1 MNFRSI
7 KFLLLKAKLIHF
19 NLLSVSISA
28 IIFFSFMVTFIFIN
42 QNFDG
47 INLDNGKIANIIGR
61 DGKNNE
67 NVFAYSLNRTMSLSA
82 NNNITSSS
90 SPSLIIEKVDEDN
103 NLIGG
108 ATFLITPNPF
118 TNRSNLAV
126 TDDNAEDANRTSG
139 IVLLPNVIPRQ
150 YTISEIVAPAGYI
163 KDISVKT
170 ISINPQSTSI
180 PTTVMFEGQPLRSD
194 SNRLEYTARFICG
207 TITGEEGPLRPGR
220 YNSDINIFN
229 RQSFPISFFWKAVAT
244 SQEEQSDTNFR
255 IRSLEP
261 GGSLSL
267 SCKDIKAS
275 IQTYANDTG
284 EKFFEGIMTINIDVD
299 SSILGS
305 ISSSREGVLNT
316 IPGTQEESL
325 NVLSV
330 DAIYTVNALKVASR
344 EIILQLIEYSINKQH
359 ESGKIPA
366 DIISKILSVTVP
378 IRTNETVNPDQQVRN
393 VLMKEFSL
401 SLEESKTLDITI
413 RNLSLGVGALD
424 DNHALSLQR
433 INAYQPPPPTP

>member
-1 MNFRSI
+1 VNFRSI
-7 KFLLLKAKLIHF
+7 KFLLLKAKLMHF
-19 NLLSVSISA
+19 NLLSISVLA
-28 IIFFSFMVTFIFIN
+28 IMIFGFVIAFIFIN
-42 QNFDG
+42 QYSDG
-47 INLDNGKIANIIGR
+47 TNLDNGKIADIIG
-61 DGKNNE
+61 G
-67 NVFAYSLNRTMSLSA
+67 S
-82 NNNITSSS
+82 NNNIFAESLIRNISLSPNNNASS
-90 SPSLIIEKVDEDN
+90 SPSLIIEKVDEKN
-103 NLIGG
+103 NPIGG

-118 TNRSNLAV
+118 TNESNLAV
-126 TDDNAEDANRTSG
+126 TDDNGEDANRTSG
-139 IVLLPNVIPRQ
+139 IVLLSNIIPRQ
-150 YTISEIVAPAGYI
+150 YTISEIVAPDGYI

-170 ISINPQSTSI
+170 VSINTQSTSSS
-180 PTTVMFEGQPLRSD
+180 PTTVMFEGHPLNSD
-194 SNRLEYTARFICG
+194 SNKLEYTARFICG

-229 RQSFPISFFWKAVAT
+229 RQSFPISFFWKAVST
-244 SQEEQSDTNFR
+244 SPEQSDTNFR

-261 GGSLSL
+261 GGSVSL
-267 SCKDIKAS
+267 SCKDIQAS
-275 IQTYANDTG
+275 IPIYANDTG
-284 EKFFEGIMTINIDVD
+284 EKFFEGIMTINVDVD

-316 IPGTQEESL
+316 ISGAQDESL

-344 EIILQLIEYSINKQH
+344 EIILQLIEYSINKEH
-359 ESGKIPA
+359 ESGKIPK

-378 IRTNETVNPDQQVRN
+378 IRTNETVNPDQQVRS

-401 SLEESKTLDITI
+401 SLEQSKTLDITI

-433 INAYQPPPPTP
+433 INAYQPPSPSP

>member
-1 MNFRSI
+1 VI
-7 KFLLLKAKLIHF
+7 T
-19 NLLSVSISA
+19 
-28 IIFFSFMVTFIFIN
+28 FSFIN
-42 QNFDG
+42 QYFDEV
-47 INLDNGKIANIIGR
+47 NLDDGKIADIIDR
-61 DGKNNE
+61 DNN
-67 NVFAYSLNRTMSLSA
+67 NVLADSLNKNMSLLP
-82 NNNITSSS
+82 NNTLWSS
-90 SPSLIIEKVDEDN
+90 SLIIEKVDEKN

-118 TNRSNLAV
+118 TNRSNLAI

-139 IVLLPNVIPRQ
+139 IVLLHNVIPRQ
-150 YTISEIVAPAGYI
+150 YTISEIVAPDGYI
-163 KDISVKT
+163 KDVSIKT
-170 ISINPQSTSI
+170 VNINTQSTSS
-180 PTTVMFEGQPLRSD
+180 PTTVTFEAYPLTPG

-229 RQSFPISFFWKAVAT
+229 RQSFPISFFWKAVAA
-244 SQEEQSDTNFR
+244 SQEEEQSDSNFR

-261 GGSLSL
+261 GGSISL
-267 SCKDIKAS
+267 SCKDIQAS
-275 IQTYANDTG
+275 IPAYANDTG
-284 EKFFEGIMTINIDVD
+284 EKFFEGIMTINVDLD
-299 SSILGS
+299 SSVIGS
-305 ISSSREGVLNT
+305 ISSSREGILGT
-316 IPGTQEESL
+316 ISEEESL

-344 EIILQLIEYSINKQH
+344 EIVLQLIEYSINKEH
-359 ESGKIPA
+359 ESGKIPK

-378 IRTNETVNPDQQVRN
+378 IRTNETINPDQQVRN

-401 SLEESKTLDITI
+401 NLEESKRLDITI

-433 INAYQPPPPTP
+433 INAYQPPTP

>member
-1 MNFRSI
+1 M
-7 KFLLLKAKLIHF
+7 HF
-19 NLLSVSISA
+19 NLLSISVSIFV
-28 IIFFSFMVTFIFIN
+28 FFGFVITFSFIN
-42 QNFDG
+42 QYFDEV
-47 INLDNGKIANIIGR
+47 NLDDGKIADIIDR
-61 DGKNNE
+61 DNN
-67 NVFAYSLNRTMSLSA
+67 NALADSLNKNMSLLA
-82 NNNITSSS
+82 NNTLWSS
-90 SPSLIIEKVDEDN
+90 SLIIEKVDEKN

-118 TNRSNLAV
+118 TNRSNLAI

-139 IVLLPNVIPRQ
+139 IVLLHNVIPRQ
-150 YTISEIVAPAGYI
+150 YTISEIVAPDGYI
-163 KDISVKT
+163 KDVSIKT
-170 ISINPQSTSI
+170 VNINTQSTSS
-180 PTTVMFEGQPLRSD
+180 PTTVTFEAYPLTSG

-229 RQSFPISFFWKAVAT
+229 RQSFPISFFWKAVAA
-244 SQEEQSDTNFR
+244 SQEEEQSDSNFR

-261 GGSLSL
+261 GGSISL
-267 SCKDIKAS
+267 SCKDIQAS
-275 IQTYANDTG
+275 IPAYANDTG
-284 EKFFEGIMTINIDVD
+284 EKFFEGIMTINVDLD
-299 SSILGS
+299 SSVIGS
-305 ISSSREGVLNT
+305 ISSSREGILGT
-316 IPGTQEESL
+316 ISEEESL

-344 EIILQLIEYSINKQH
+344 EIVLQLIEYSINKEH
-359 ESGKIPA
+359 ESGKIPK

-378 IRTNETVNPDQQVRN
+378 IRTNETINPDQQVRN

-401 SLEESKTLDITI
+401 NLEESKRLDITI

-433 INAYQPPPPTP
+433 INAYQPPTP

>member
-1 MNFRSI
+1 VNFRSI
-7 KFLLLKAKLIHF
+7 KCLLLKAKLMHF
-19 NLLSVSISA
+19 NLQSISVLA
-28 IIFFSFMVTFIFIN
+28 IIFFGSLITFIFIN
-42 QNFDG
+42 QYSDG
-47 INLDNGKIANIIGR
+47 TNLDNGKIADIIGSY
-61 DGKNNE
+61 KNNN
-67 NVFAYSLNRTMSLSA
+67 NVFAESLNRNLSLLSK
-82 NNNITSSS
+82 NNTTTSS
-90 SPSLIIEKVDEDN
+90 SPSLIIEKVDEKN

-108 ATFLITPNPF
+108 ATFLITPNPY
-118 TNRSNLAV
+118 TNGSNLAV
-126 TDDNAEDANRTSG
+126 TDDNAEDVNRTSG
-139 IVLLPNVIPRQ
+139 VVLLSNIIPRQ
-150 YTISEIVAPAGYI
+150 YTISEIVAPDGYI

-170 ISINPQSTSI
+170 VSINTQSTSSS
-180 PTTVMFEGQPLRSD
+180 TTVMFEGHPLNSD

-229 RQSFPISFFWKAVAT
+229 RQSFPISFFWKAVST
-244 SQEEQSDTNFR
+244 SPEQSDTNFR

-261 GGSLSL
+261 GGSVSL
-267 SCKDIKAS
+267 SCKDIQAS
-275 IQTYANDTG
+275 IPIYANDTG
-284 EKFFEGIMTINIDVD
+284 EKFFEGIMTINVDVD

-316 IPGTQEESL
+316 ISGAQDESL

-344 EIILQLIEYSINKQH
+344 EIILQLIEYSINKEH
-359 ESGKIPA
+359 ESGKIPK

-378 IRTNETVNPDQQVRN
+378 IRTNETVNPDQQVRS

-401 SLEESKTLDITI
+401 SLEQSKTLDITI

-433 INAYQPPPPTP
+433 INAYQPPPPT

>member
-1 MNFRSI
+1 M
-7 KFLLLKAKLIHF
+7 HF
-19 NLLSVSISA
+19 NLLSISVSIFV
-28 IIFFSFMVTFIFIN
+28 FFGFVITFSFIN
-42 QNFDG
+42 QYFDEV
-47 INLDNGKIANIIGR
+47 NLDDGKIADIIDR
-61 DGKNNE
+61 DNN
-67 NVFAYSLNRTMSLSA
+67 NALADSLNKNMSLLA
-82 NNNITSSS
+82 NNTLWSS
-90 SPSLIIEKVDEDN
+90 SLIIEKVDEKN

-118 TNRSNLAV
+118 TNRSNLAI

-139 IVLLPNVIPRQ
+139 IVLLHNVIPRQ
-150 YTISEIVAPAGYI
+150 YTISEIVAPDGYI
-163 KDISVKT
+163 KDVSIKT
-170 ISINPQSTSI
+170 VNINTQSTSS
-180 PTTVMFEGQPLRSD
+180 PTTTTVTFEAYPLTSG

-229 RQSFPISFFWKAVAT
+229 RQSFPISFFWKAVAA
-244 SQEEQSDTNFR
+244 SQEEEQSDSNFR

-261 GGSLSL
+261 GGSISL
-267 SCKDIKAS
+267 SCKDIQAS
-275 IQTYANDTG
+275 IPAYANDTG
-284 EKFFEGIMTINIDVD
+284 EKFFEGIMTINVDLD
-299 SSILGS
+299 SSVIGS
-305 ISSSREGVLNT
+305 ISSSREGILGT
-316 IPGTQEESL
+316 ISEEESL

-344 EIILQLIEYSINKQH
+344 EIVLQLIEYSINKEH
-359 ESGKIPA
+359 ESGKIPK

-378 IRTNETVNPDQQVRN
+378 IRTNETINPDQQVRN

-401 SLEESKTLDITI
+401 NLEESKRLDITI

-433 INAYQPPPPTP
+433 INAYQPPTP

>member
-7 KFLLLKAKLIHF
+7 KFLLSKDKLMHF
-19 NLLSVSISA
+19 NLLSISVLA
-28 IIFFSFMVTFIFIN
+28 IICFGFVLTFVFIN
-42 QNFDG
+42 QYSDDT
-47 INLDNGKIANIIGR
+47 NLDNGKIADIIG
-61 DGKNNE
+61 GSNNK
-67 NVFAYSLNRTMSLSA
+67 NVFAESLNRNLSLSS
-82 NNNITSSS
+82 NNTTLS
-90 SPSLIIEKVDEDN
+90 SPSLIIEKVDEKN
-103 NLIGG
+103 NTIGG

-118 TNRSNLAV
+118 TNGSNLAV

-139 IVLLPNVIPRQ
+139 IVLLSNIIPRQ
-150 YTISEIVAPAGYI
+150 YTISEIVAPDGYI

-170 ISINPQSTSI
+170 VSINTQSLSSS
-180 PTTVMFEGQPLRSD
+180 PTTVMFEGYPLNSD
-194 SNRLEYTARFICG
+194 SNKLEYTARFICG
-207 TITGEEGPLRPGR
+207 TITGEQGPLRPGR

-229 RQSFPISFFWKAVAT
+229 RQSFPISFFWKAVST
-244 SQEEQSDTNFR
+244 SPEQSDTNFR

-261 GGSLSL
+261 GGSVSL
-267 SCKDIKAS
+267 SCKDIQAS
-275 IQTYANDTG
+275 IPIYANDTG

-305 ISSSREGVLNT
+305 ISSSREGILNT
-316 IPGTQEESL
+316 ISGAQDESL

-344 EIILQLIEYSINKQH
+344 EIILQLIEYSINKEH
-359 ESGKIPA
+359 ESGKIPK

-378 IRTNETVNPDQQVRN
+378 IRTNETVNPDQQVRS
-393 VLMKEFSL
+393 VLMKEFAL
-401 SLEESKTLDITI
+401 SLEQSKTLDITI

-433 INAYQPPPPTP
+433 INAYQPPPP

>member
-1 MNFRSI
+1 M
-7 KFLLLKAKLIHF
+7 HF
-19 NLLSVSISA
+19 NLLSISVLTFV
-28 IIFFSFMVTFIFIN
+28 FFGFVITFSFIN
-42 QNFDG
+42 QYFDDA
-47 INLDNGKIANIIGR
+47 NLDDGKIAYIIDR
-61 DGKNNE
+61 DNN
-67 NVFAYSLNRTMSLSA
+67 ALADSLNKNMSLSP
-82 NNNITSSS
+82 NNTLWSS
-90 SPSLIIEKVDEDN
+90 SLIIEKVDEKN

-118 TNRSNLAV
+118 TNRSNLAI

-139 IVLLPNVIPRQ
+139 IVLLHNVIPRQ
-150 YTISEIVAPAGYI
+150 YTISEIVAPDGYI
-163 KDISVKT
+163 KDVSVKT
-170 ISINPQSTSI
+170 VNINTQSASS
-180 PTTVMFEGQPLRSD
+180 PTTVTFEAHPLTSG

-229 RQSFPISFFWKAVAT
+229 RQSFPISFFWKAVAA
-244 SQEEQSDTNFR
+244 SQEKEQSDSNFR

-261 GGSLSL
+261 GGSISL
-267 SCKDIKAS
+267 SCKDIQAS
-275 IQTYANDTG
+275 IPAYANDTG
-284 EKFFEGIMTINIDVD
+284 EKFFEGIMTINVDLD
-299 SSILGS
+299 SSVIGS
-305 ISSSREGVLNT
+305 ISSSREGILGT
-316 IPGTQEESL
+316 ISEEESL

-344 EIILQLIEYSINKQH
+344 EIVLQLIEYSINKEH
-359 ESGKIPA
+359 ESGKIPK

-378 IRTNETVNPDQQVRN
+378 IRTNETINPDQQVRN

-401 SLEESKTLDITI
+401 DLEESKRLDITI

-433 INAYQPPPPTP
+433 INAYQPPTP

>member
-7 KFLLLKAKLIHF
+7 KFLLSKDKLMHF
-19 NLLSVSISA
+19 NLLSISVLA
-28 IIFFSFMVTFIFIN
+28 IMCFGFVLTFVFIN
-42 QNFDG
+42 QYSDDT
-47 INLDNGKIANIIGR
+47 NLDNGKIADITG
-61 DGKNNE
+61 GSNNK
-67 NVFAYSLNRTMSLSA
+67 NVFAESLNRNLSLSS
-82 NNNITSSS
+82 NYTTLS
-90 SPSLIIEKVDEDN
+90 SPSLIIEKVDEKN
-103 NLIGG
+103 NTIGG

-118 TNRSNLAV
+118 TNGSNLAV

-139 IVLLPNVIPRQ
+139 VVLLSNIIPRQ
-150 YTISEIVAPAGYI
+150 YTISEIVAPDGYI

-170 ISINPQSTSI
+170 VSINTQSISSS
-180 PTTVMFEGQPLRSD
+180 PTTVMFEGYPLNSD
-194 SNRLEYTARFICG
+194 SNKLEYTARFICG
-207 TITGEEGPLRPGR
+207 TITGEQGPLRPGR

-229 RQSFPISFFWKAVAT
+229 RQSFPISFFWKAVST
-244 SQEEQSDTNFR
+244 SPEQSDTNFR

-261 GGSLSL
+261 GGSVSL
-267 SCKDIKAS
+267 SCKDIQAS
-275 IQTYANDTG
+275 IPIYANDTG
-284 EKFFEGIMTINIDVD
+284 EKFFEGIMTINVDVD

-316 IPGTQEESL
+316 ISGAQDESL

-344 EIILQLIEYSINKQH
+344 EIILQLIEYSINKEH
-359 ESGKIPA
+359 ESGKIPK

-378 IRTNETVNPDQQVRN
+378 IRTNETVNPDQQVRS
-393 VLMKEFSL
+393 VLMKEFAL
-401 SLEESKTLDITI
+401 SLEQSKTLDITI

-433 INAYQPPPPTP
+433 INAYQPPPP

>member
-1 MNFRSI
+1 VI
-7 KFLLLKAKLIHF
+7 T
-19 NLLSVSISA
+19 
-28 IIFFSFMVTFIFIN
+28 FSFIN
-42 QNFDG
+42 QYFDEV
-47 INLDNGKIANIIGR
+47 NLDDGKIADIIDR
-61 DGKNNE
+61 DNN
-67 NVFAYSLNRTMSLSA
+67 NALADSLNKNMSLLP
-82 NNNITSSS
+82 NNTLWSS
-90 SPSLIIEKVDEDN
+90 SLIIEKVDEKN

-118 TNRSNLAV
+118 TNRSNLAI

-139 IVLLPNVIPRQ
+139 IVLLHNVIPRQ
-150 YTISEIVAPAGYI
+150 YTISEIVAPDGYI
-163 KDISVKT
+163 KDVSIKT
-170 ISINPQSTSI
+170 VNINTQSTSS
-180 PTTVMFEGQPLRSD
+180 PTTTTVTFEAYPLTSG

-229 RQSFPISFFWKAVAT
+229 RQSFPISFFWKAVAA
-244 SQEEQSDTNFR
+244 SQEEEQSDSNFR

-261 GGSLSL
+261 GGSISL
-267 SCKDIKAS
+267 SCKDIQAS
-275 IQTYANDTG
+275 IPAYANDTG
-284 EKFFEGIMTINIDVD
+284 EKFFEGIMTINVDLD
-299 SSILGS
+299 SSVIGS
-305 ISSSREGVLNT
+305 ISSSREGILGT
-316 IPGTQEESL
+316 ISEEESL

-344 EIILQLIEYSINKQH
+344 EIVLQLIEYSINKEH
-359 ESGKIPA
+359 ESGKIPK

-378 IRTNETVNPDQQVRN
+378 IRTNETINPDQQVRN

-401 SLEESKTLDITI
+401 NLEESKRLDITI

-433 INAYQPPPPTP
+433 INAYQPPTP